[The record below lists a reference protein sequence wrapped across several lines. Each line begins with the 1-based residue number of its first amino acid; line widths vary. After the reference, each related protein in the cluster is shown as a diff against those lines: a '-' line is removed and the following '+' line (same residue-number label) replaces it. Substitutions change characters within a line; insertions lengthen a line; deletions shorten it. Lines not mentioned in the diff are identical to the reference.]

1 MCFQA
6 LLGCQGPTT
15 ASSPLSKDPTVYFSL
30 WVSKSAVQIHSYSFM
45 LPILPLTYQNTH
57 FGSVLWVSESVVG
70 LKQPPRAWK
79 HIGGASL
86 FGGLVVIVVDL
97 GAQKDKF
104 AANSGPKPV
113 EEIKLLWN
121 LMPVQTVLL
130 LTFFLDDPVH
140 DQPLENY
147 PFTFQNP
154 LRIKWLVKWIV
165 SKKMPMSF

>member
-1 MCFQA
+1 MLSTSCWLLEANPCIISSEQRPHCVFQ
-6 LLGCQGPTT
+6 LVSVKISSTNTFIFFYT
-15 ASSPLSKDPTVYFSL
+15 ANL
-30 WVSKSAVQIHSYSFM
+30 A
-45 LPILPLTYQNTH
+45 LTYQNTH